1 MLDDAA
7 REMQARWGCPA
18 AGHAPPPA
26 LPRDLAAEA
35 AHAARVTG
43 TPPATTCPLACVERA
58 SPWLLEVT
66 QAVALAS
73 DWRIP
78 LDTTLGRDLTAADLA
93 ALSALK
99 AAQGGAMA
107 SDREIDRQER
117 EAEAAARKQR
127 TP

>member
-1 MLDDAA
+1 M
-7 REMQARWGCPA
+7 
-18 AGHAPPPA
+18 
-26 LPRDLAAEA
+26 
-35 AHAARVTG
+35 TG
-43 TPPATTCPLACVERA
+43 TPVASTCPLACVERA
-58 SPWLLEVT
+58 SSWLLEVT

-73 DWRIP
+73 DWHVP

-99 AAQGGAMA
+99 SAQGGAMA

>member
-1 MLDDAA
+1 M
-7 REMQARWGCPA
+7 
-18 AGHAPPPA
+18 
-26 LPRDLAAEA
+26 
-35 AHAARVTG
+35 TG
-43 TPPATTCPLACVERA
+43 TPVASTCPLACVERA

-73 DWRIP
+73 DWHVP
-78 LDTTLGRDLTAADLA
+78 LDTTLGRDLTAADLT

-99 AAQGGAMA
+99 SAQGGAMA

-117 EAEAAARKQR
+117 EAEAAARKQH